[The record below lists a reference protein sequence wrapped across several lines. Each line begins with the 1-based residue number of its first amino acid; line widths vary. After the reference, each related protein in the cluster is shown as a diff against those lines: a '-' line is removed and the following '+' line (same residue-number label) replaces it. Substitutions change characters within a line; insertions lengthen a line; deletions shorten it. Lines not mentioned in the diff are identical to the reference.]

1 MARKLVTK
9 RVIKRHSLNTQVGLL
24 YLHIF
29 FHLCYSL
36 ETSLPPVISKDT
48 KFSSGLQERLNT
60 QIEAEIAEYLQRYYA
75 ELDLKT
81 KLDSLDDI
89 CKEAK
94 KTSEGKENSGV
105 DSGKKKAW

>member
-1 MARKLVTK
+1 M
-9 RVIKRHSLNTQVGLL
+9 
-24 YLHIF
+24 
-29 FHLCYSL
+29 
-36 ETSLPPVISKDT
+36 
-48 KFSSGLQERLNT
+48 

-81 KLDSLDDI
+81 KLDSLDEI

-94 KTSEGKENSGV
+94 KASEGKENSGV